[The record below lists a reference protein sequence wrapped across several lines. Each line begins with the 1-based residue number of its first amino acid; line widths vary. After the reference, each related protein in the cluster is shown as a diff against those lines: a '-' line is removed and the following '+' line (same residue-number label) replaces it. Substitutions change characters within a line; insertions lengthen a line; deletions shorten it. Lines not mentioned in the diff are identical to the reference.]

1 MGTVYKLK
9 IDNQGNTTKAIS
21 IIRKFDSSLSIGEI
35 KRRITDNDYV
45 VQYDLTHWD
54 ITEEMEGIDRIASFD
69 NLISMLKSV
78 GAEVSVYDEDELLT
92 PELFHNKMVTLRE
105 IRDEVERDM
114 DRESTDFESD
124 EY

>member
-1 MGTVYKLK
+1 
-9 IDNQGNTTKAIS
+9 
-21 IIRKFDSSLSIGEI
+21 
-35 KRRITDNDYV
+35 
-45 VQYDLTHWD
+45 
-54 ITEEMEGIDRIASFD
+54 MEGIDRIASFD

-92 PELFHNKMVTLRE
+92 SELFHNKMVTLRE

>member
-1 MGTVYKLK
+1 
-9 IDNQGNTTKAIS
+9 
-21 IIRKFDSSLSIGEI
+21 
-35 KRRITDNDYV
+35 
-45 VQYDLTHWD
+45 
-54 ITEEMEGIDRIASFD
+54 MEGTDRIASFD

-92 PELFHNKMVTLRE
+92 PELFHNKMVMLRE